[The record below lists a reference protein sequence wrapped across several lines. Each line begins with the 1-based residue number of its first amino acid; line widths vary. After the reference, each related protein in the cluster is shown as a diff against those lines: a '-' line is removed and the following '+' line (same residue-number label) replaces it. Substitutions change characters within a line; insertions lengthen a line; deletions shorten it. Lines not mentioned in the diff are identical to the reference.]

1 MARRKIS
8 RILGTKDFVPL
19 TAFGVVVN
27 SLNLSLL
34 AVRIVSLQVKTGDQ
48 SKMYCSEQIGYWQVA
63 GMDKLYF

>member
-1 MARRKIS
+1 MARKRIS

-19 TAFGVVVN
+19 TAIGVVVK

-48 SKMYCSEQIGYWQVA
+48 SKIYCSEQICYWRMA
-63 GMDKLYF
+63 CLDKLHL